1 MLKKNSSTQ
10 TKKNPKSDKNPKT
23 KASGTNAFFQSKNP
37 LLRVVGLL
45 IPTIKGEDNFSQ
57 NLELAKSDLIFQDA
71 ALVQA
76 LSFGTARFYHR
87 LEFIKNRLMRKKL
100 SAKDA
105 DLNALLLIGMFQLQD
120 QATPDYAVVDKCVS
134 ATSDLNKDWAKGLIN
149 AVLRNFIRKFRDD
162 LVAGNFAKISQE
174 SIDKDILEFSHPYWI
189 IENLRKNY
197 PTNFAEILNAN
208 NRQAPLV
215 LRTNSQKIS
224 RDDYLQL
231 LQESQIQAKAG
242 VLPNSIYLEKPT
254 SVEQLPNFQQGF
266 ASLQDEAG
274 QLLPYLFDLKNGQNL
289 QTENVQTQNLTDA
302 GKSPAEENQKTE
314 SQKSE
319 NLEFSILDACAA
331 PGGKTCAILET
342 NDTIKLM
349 ALDKDSKRL
358 EKVDENLRRLNLQ
371 DRAQIAQA
379 DFLQLPK
386 ELADAKFDRI
396 LLDVPCSASGII
408 RRHPDIKLMRKKA
421 DLKKFVEQ
429 ELQMLEIAKNLL
441 KKNGTLIYAT
451 CSIFFEENANLIAR
465 FLQKNPHFEVDTN
478 LAELKKSMALKDF
491 LDKANISQYGIQFLP
506 NTNFNDGFFY
516 APLKFK

>member
-10 TKKNPKSDKNPKT
+10 TKKNPKSDKNPRT

-120 QATPDYAVVDKCVS
+120 QATPDYAIVDKCVS
-134 ATSDLNKDWAKGLIN
+134 ATNDLNKDWAKGLIN

-174 SIDKDILEFSHPYWI
+174 PIDKDILEFSHPYWI

-231 LQESQIQAKAG
+231 LQESQIPAKAG
-242 VLPNSIYLEKPT
+242 ILPNSIYLEKPT

-289 QTENVQTQNLTDA
+289 QT
-302 GKSPAEENQKTE
+302 
-314 SQKSE
+314 E

-478 LAELKKSMALKDF
+478 LDELKKSMALKDF